1 LIVPVSQSYP
11 NKAYGDSYDGE
22 VSPDISTI
30 FNFDIPSSYTG
41 TCSLVFL
48 FPEQSQ
54 LETSSY
60 TFSGD
65 GAVDF
70 KQLSWVATSST
81 TYASQGGVKWDFG
94 VKTVTPGSWTSVATF
109 PCPAG
114 QTVSY
119 ELSAVS
125 GTKLWYFQDYNPSP
139 IGLYITEC

>member
-11 NKAYGDSYDGE
+11 DKAYGDSYNGQI
-22 VSPDISTI
+22 SPDISTI
-30 FNFDIPSSYTG
+30 FNFDVPSSYTG

-65 GAVDF
+65 GAIDF
-70 KQLSWVATSST
+70 KQLSWVASKST
-81 TYASQGGVKWDFG
+81 TYASQGSVETDFG
-94 VKTVTPGSWTSVATF
+94 VKSVTPGSWTVAATF

-119 ELSAVS
+119 ELSAAS
-125 GTKLWYFQDYNPSP
+125 GTSLTFFQDYNPSP